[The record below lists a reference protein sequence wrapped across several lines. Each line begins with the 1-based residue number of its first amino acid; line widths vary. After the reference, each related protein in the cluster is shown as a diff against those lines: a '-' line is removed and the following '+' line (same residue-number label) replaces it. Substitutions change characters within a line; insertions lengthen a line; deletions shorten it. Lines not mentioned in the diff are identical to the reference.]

1 MALLRTLSLSLALL
15 LAGGA
20 TLYAA
25 TDGLQAFTTEA
36 ARRLAVRREPAAV
49 PAVALQTQS
58 GERIDLAGLRGK
70 WLLVDFIYT
79 RCPSY
84 CLALGSEFAQLQE
97 RLAGPL
103 AQGRVELVSISF
115 DPAHDTP
122 QELGAYLQRAHSRGA
137 GWLAARPLKAEG
149 LARLERSF
157 GITVIEGAAGEY
169 THNAAIHVV
178 DPQGRLVEIVDL
190 GQSALAARTVL
201 QGLAE

>member
-25 TDGLQAFTTEA
+25 TDGLQAFTTET
-36 ARRLAVRREPAAV
+36 ARRMAVRRQPVDVPAA
-49 PAVALQTQS
+49 ALQTQS

-79 RCPSY
+79 RCASY

-97 RLAGPL
+97 RLAAPL
-103 AQGRVELVSISF
+103 AQGQVELLSISF

-122 QELGAYLQRAHSRGA
+122 QQLGAYLLRARSRGA
-137 GWLAARPLKAEG
+137 GWLAARPLEAEA
-149 LARLERSF
+149 LTRLERSF
-157 GITVIEGAAGEY
+157 GVTVIEGATGEY

-201 QGLAE
+201 QGLAK

>member
-20 TLYAA
+20 ALYAA
-25 TDGLQAFTTEA
+25 TDGFQAFTTES
-36 ARRLAVRREPAAV
+36 ARRIAVRRQPVAV

-79 RCPSY
+79 RCPGY
-84 CLALGSEFAQLQE
+84 CVALGSEFAQLQQ
-97 RLAGPL
+97 RLAAPL
-103 AQGRVELVSISF
+103 ARGQVELLSISF

-122 QELGAYLQRAHSRGA
+122 PELGAYLQRARSRGA
-137 GWLAARPLKAEG
+137 GWLAARPVEADA

-178 DPQGRLVEIVDL
+178 DPQGRLVEIVGL

-201 QGLAE
+201 QGLAP

>member
-25 TDGLQAFTTEA
+25 TDRFQAFTTES
-36 ARRLAVRREPAAV
+36 ARRIAVRRQPVDV

-84 CLALGSEFAQLQE
+84 CRALGSEFAQLQE

-103 AQGRVELVSISF
+103 AQGRVELLSISF

-122 QELGAYLQRAHSRGA
+122 RELGAYLQRERSRGA
-137 GWLAARPLKAEG
+137 GWLAARPVEADG
-149 LARLERSF
+149 LTRLERSF
-157 GITVIEGAAGEY
+157 GITVIEGISGDY

-178 DPQGRLVEIVDL
+178 DPQGRLVDIVDL
-190 GQSALAARTVL
+190 GQSALAARVVL
-201 QGLAE
+201 QGLAP